1 MKFLASETRNKY
13 LLIKKI
19 CQINIKKCSNFL
31 PKQKSNPAIATIS
44 HSIMD
49 SQQLQEKI
57 LEKSISEKS
66 NHNSNKNIVT
76 VLLIDDQL
84 FIGEAIR
91 RILEIETDIVFHY
104 ISDSTQAI
112 QNAITLAPTVILLD
126 MVMPEVDGLMLLRWL
141 RSHNVTSDIPIIMLS
156 SKEEAK
162 LKEKAFTTG
171 ANDYLIKLPDKVEL
185 IARIRYHSRAYNNIK
200 ALNQAATTAQLQ
212 TQQLEQTLQELQQTQ
227 AQLIQTEKMSSLG
240 RMVAGVA
247 HEVNNPIN
255 FIHGNLDHLQHHV
268 EYILNIIQSYQKEF
282 SQSIPT
288 IQEEAEEIDFIIED
302 LSKIISSMRIGSER
316 IRDIVKSLRNFSR
329 LDESDQ
335 KSVNIND
342 GIESTLLILSSRIKD
357 RIEMIKKYGNLPL
370 IECYPAKLNQL
381 FMNIISNAIDSL
393 LENPGRTEKVITI
406 KTIQTDN
413 QKVNIIIKDNGCGI
427 PPEIKNKIF
436 DPFFTTKPVNVG
448 TGLGLAICYQII
460 QAHQGKIEVKSEPG
474 YGTEFTIEIPVLLN
488 KNIN

>member
-1 MKFLASETRNKY
+1 MQFLQSETCTKY

-19 CQINIKKCSNFL
+19 CQINIKKCSKFL
-31 PKQKSNPAIATIS
+31 LKQESNPAKVTIS

-49 SQQLQEKI
+49 SQQQQEKI
-57 LEKSISEKS
+57 LEKSILEKS

-76 VLLIDDQL
+76 VLLIDDQP
-84 FIGEAIR
+84 FISEAIR
-91 RILEIETDIVFHY
+91 RILETETDIIFHY
-104 ISDSTQAI
+104 INDSTQAI

-162 LKEKAFTTG
+162 LKAKAFSTG

-185 IARIRYHSRAYNNIK
+185 IARIRYHSRAYNNFK

-212 TQQLEQTLQELQQTQ
+212 TQKLEQTLQELQQTQ

-268 EYILNIIQSYQKEF
+268 EYILNIIQSYPQEF

-288 IQEEAEEIDFIIED
+288 IQEEAEDIDFIIED
-302 LSKIISSMRIGSER
+302 LSKIISSIRIGSER

-329 LDESDQ
+329 LDESDK

-342 GIESTLLILSSRIKD
+342 GIESTLLILSPRLKD
-357 RIEMIKKYGNLPL
+357 KIEICKKYGDLPL
-370 IECYPAKLNQL
+370 IECYPAKLNQV
-381 FMNIISNAIDSL
+381 FMNIISNAIDAL
-393 LENPGRTEKVITI
+393 LENSKPPEKVITI

-413 QKVNIIIKDNGCGI
+413 QKINIIIKDNGCGI
-427 PPEIKNKIF
+427 PPEIQNKIF
-436 DPFFTTKPVNVG
+436 DPFFTTKPINVG

-460 QAHQGKIEVKSEPG
+460 QAHQGNIEVKSEPG
-474 YGTEFTIEIPVLLN
+474 YGTEFTIEIPVFLN
-488 KNIN
+488 HNIN